1 MKFVWL
7 IAWRHL
13 RARRSKSVS
22 LIAGVAVLGIAL
34 GVAVLSAVLA
44 VTSGFQSAFREK
56 VLGVNAH
63 LLILKYGWDFT
74 EYREVITRSRA
85 TPGVVGA
92 APFLINPMMIT
103 RGDRISGVL
112 VKGIDPELSR
122 QVLDLHSYMES
133 GTSNGLRRPDARP
146 PTTIT
151 DDAVSRGDRTLD
163 EFLLR
168 VRTEVNARSNGSAV
182 DHPLTPMTD
191 DSDPD
196 RSPSIAGTAP
206 PSRPGQR
213 GSVGASTPSTSAELL
228 PSGETPG
235 YTLPPDIDPS
245 EDPMA
250 QVGRS
255 VIQEQEQHAAQHSER
270 LPGAIIGVTLARNLR
285 IRVGETVR
293 IISPL
298 TGADAALVR
307 HGSTPRSR
315 DFRVIGIFNA
325 GFDEYDSRLVYVD
338 LWEAQRFFEQ
348 GDAVTGVEIK
358 VADLDRAAAI
368 GRRITREL
376 GDGPFHALDWEALN
390 RNLFTALKL
399 QKLALA
405 IVITIIIVVAAFN
418 VVATLVMLVLDKRKE
433 VAILKAM
440 GADEE
445 RIRRIFL
452 IQGTAIG
459 SVGILLG
466 LILGGGVCAALHFW
480 HFPLDSQVYLIRY
493 VPVKPNVW
501 EFVLTAG
508 ISLLISVVAS
518 IIPASWAANLT
529 PLEGLRHE

>member
-1 MKFVWL
+1 
-7 IAWRHL
+7 
-13 RARRSKSVS
+13 
-22 LIAGVAVLGIAL
+22 
-34 GVAVLSAVLA
+34 VLA
-44 VTSGFQSAFREK
+44 VTSGFQVAFREK

-74 EYREVITRSRA
+74 EYREVISRARA

-92 APFLINPMMIT
+92 SPFLINPMMIT

-122 QVLDLHSYMES
+122 QVLDLHSYMDS
-133 GTSNGLRRPDARP
+133 GTSAGLRRADARP
-146 PTTIT
+146 PIT
-151 DDAVSRGDRTLD
+151 VTDELSARADRTLD
-163 EFLLR
+163 DYLRR
-168 VRTEVNARSNGSAV
+168 VRAEVAARANDAVV
-182 DHPLTPMTD
+182 DHPLSPL
-191 DSDPD
+191 SNEPLDPRWPNREASTQ
-196 RSPSIAGTAP
+196 RSPSAGTNAA
-206 PSRPGQR
+206 QR
-213 GSVGASTPSTSAELL
+213 DNATTEQLL
-228 PSGETPG
+228 PSGSTPT
-235 YTLPPDIDPS
+235 YALPPTIDAAD
-245 EDPMA
+245 DPLE

-255 VIQEQEQHAAQHSER
+255 VIAEQEQHAARHSEQ
-270 LPGAIIGVTLARNLR
+270 LPGAIVGVTLARNLR
-285 IRVGETVR
+285 VRVGDTVR

-358 VADLDRAAAI
+358 VSDLDRAAAI

-440 GADEE
+440 GADED
-445 RIRRIFL
+445 RVRRIFL

-459 SVGILLG
+459 SVGIALG
-466 LILGGGVCAALHFW
+466 LLLGGGICAALHFW

-493 VPVKPNVW
+493 VPVQPNVW
-501 EFVLTAG
+501 EFVLTAV
-508 ISLLISVVAS
+508 ISLLISIGAS